1 MKALILSGGSG
12 TRLRPL
18 TYSTAKQL
26 LPLANKPILFYLIEK
41 IRKAG
46 ITDIGIIVGET
57 REEVKKAVGNGVKW
71 GVNIEYIYQPQS
83 LGLGHAVWTAAE
95 YLGRSDFL
103 MVLGDNMLSMDF
115 DILLNNFYASKANT
129 AVLLHQV
136 QNPSQYGVAVV
147 EEGYIT
153 KLVEKP
159 PEFISNLI
167 LTGVYVFDP
176 SIFEAIEKT
185 VPSARGELEI
195 TDAIQ
200 KQLELGRKV
209 TYELIE
215 GWWKDTGKIE
225 DLLEANR
232 LVLDE
237 IPIES
242 RTCSHSDS
250 SISGRVHT
258 GKNVIIVNSIIQG
271 PVHIEEDV
279 LIVDSCVGPYTSI
292 GRGAKI
298 KECEIDNCII
308 LDGAELESVK
318 KRMSKSLIGKNVS
331 IKSIAKR
338 PFISSFFVGDH
349 SEIYL

>member
-1 MKALILSGGSG
+1 
-12 TRLRPL
+12 
-18 TYSTAKQL
+18 
-26 LPLANKPILFYLIEK
+26 
-41 IRKAG
+41 
-46 ITDIGIIVGET
+46 
-57 REEVKKAVGNGVKW
+57 
-71 GVNIEYIYQPQS
+71 
-83 LGLGHAVWTAAE
+83 
-95 YLGRSDFL
+95 
-103 MVLGDNMLSMDF
+103 MLSMDF
-115 DILLNNFYASKANT
+115 DTLINNFYAAKANT
-129 AVLLHQV
+129 AVLLHKI

-147 EEGYIT
+147 EEGRLT

-176 SIFEAIEKT
+176 GIFRAIEKT

-200 KQLELGRKV
+200 RQLELGNKV
-209 TYELIE
+209 TYELVE

-232 LVLDE
+232 MVLDE
-237 IPIES
+237 MPIGYGAGY
-242 RTCSHSDS
+242 SDS
-250 SISGRVHT
+250 SISGKVHT
-258 GKNVIIVNSIIQG
+258 GRNVVIVNSVIQG
-271 PVHIEEDV
+271 PAHIEDDV
-279 LIVDSCVGPYTSI
+279 SIVNSCVGPYTSI

-308 LDGAELESVK
+308 LEGAELENIK

-331 IKSIAKR
+331 IKSLTKR
-338 PFISSFFVGDH
+338 PFVSSFLVGDH

>member
-46 ITDIGIIVGET
+46 IMDIGIIVGET
-57 REEVKKAVGNGVKW
+57 REEVKRTVGNGQEW

-83 LGLGHAVWTAAE
+83 LGLGHAVWTAAK
-95 YLGRSDFL
+95 YLGESDFL
-103 MVLGDNMLSMDF
+103 MVLGDNMLSMDLKALLKNF
-115 DILLNNFYASKANT
+115 YSSKATTTILLHK
-129 AVLLHQV
+129 V
-136 QNPSQYGVAVV
+136 QNPSHYGVAVV
-147 EEGYIT
+147 KEGHIT
-153 KLVEKP
+153 KLIEKP
-159 PEFISNLI
+159 QEFISNFI
-167 LTGVYVFDP
+167 LTGVYVFNH
-176 SIFEAIEKT
+176 SIFKAIENT

-200 KQLELGRKV
+200 RQLELGNKV
-209 TYELIE
+209 TYELVE
-215 GWWKDTGKIE
+215 GWWKDTGKID

-237 IPIES
+237 MPVES
-242 RTCSHSDS
+242 RTGSYSDS
-250 SISGRVHT
+250 AISGKVHI
-258 GKNVIIVNSIIQG
+258 GKNVVIVNSIIQG
-271 PVHIEEDV
+271 PVHIDEDV
-279 LIVDSCVGPYTSI
+279 LIVNSCVGPYTSI

-308 LDGAELESVK
+308 LEGAELENVK

-331 IKSIAKR
+331 IKSIERR
-338 PFISSFFVGDH
+338 PFVSSFFVGDH